1 MKMSMTD
8 SIDLLWPSPSLFRW
22 DRFIFETFLLVDHSA
37 VECWCLSMH
46 YEKFFCIERSTPVS
60 VSTTA

>member
-22 DRFIFETFLLVDHSA
+22 DRFIFETFLL
-37 VECWCLSMH
+37 
-46 YEKFFCIERSTPVS
+46 
-60 VSTTA
+60 